1 MSQDG
6 VEYAVGGPSGFLF
19 LTGIRD
25 LLFFSF
31 WFFKMPRPVR
41 GPTQPPIQWVLWI
54 LFLGLKQQ
62 TGEVYHTSQSGAKAR
77 NVWGCICTPFLFL
90 HGVHRDSIIFTLFQI

>member
-6 VEYAVGGPSGFLF
+6 VEYAVGGPSGILF

-25 LLFFSF
+25 FLFFSLQ
-31 WFFKMPRPVR
+31 FFKMPRPVQ

-54 LFLGLKQQ
+54 LSPGLKQ
-62 TGEVYHTSQSGAKAR
+62 
-77 NVWGCICTPFLFL
+77 
-90 HGVHRDSIIFTLFQI
+90 